1 RIEATAGALP
11 LLAGGP
17 SDAPARHQTLRAA
30 IAWSYDLLTPQEQT
44 LLRRLSVFAGGFGLS
59 AAEAVGGDGIEGEGG
74 AVVEALEGLVTK
86 SLLRRDEREG
96 APRQG
101 APAGTG
107 WLPPGWSAPA
117 EDPPAPRFQMLET
130 VREFA
135 ALRLEESGEADAV
148 RERHTACFAPLAA
161 RTQTYDAR
169 WLNDVEREHD
179 NLRAAMRWCLA
190 RGGPSFA
197 RQGLRFGAAL
207 AHFWVFR
214 GHLSQG
220 QKELAWALSR
230 PAPADPGRAYHWARA
245 TLLTKAGH
253 LARRR
258 GDFPTARRLY
268 EAGLA
273 LRRETGQLAM
283 LPFSLRSLGGL
294 ALDQGDFPTARAC
307 HGEALALR
315 REAGC
320 PNLCETLLDVGRLA
334 QEDGDGDGARRLLQ
348 EGLDLARAN
357 ALPHAI
363 ATGHD
368 ELGRLAWLVGDQ
380 RWARTHHE
388 AALAVARELG
398 DKGQTAA
405 ALDHLGRVA
414 LSLEDGPTAARRHG
428 AALTLAWEFGDQLR
442 VASCLEGLA
451 GVAAA
456 QGQGRRAAR
465 LLGAAAARRDA
476 LGAPLPP
483 SRRPWH
489 LRHLERARASLSDED
504 FGGAWRAGQAMPLER
519 VVAFA
524 LAI

>member
-1 RIEATAGALP
+1 
-11 LLAGGP
+11 
-17 SDAPARHQTLRAA
+17 
-30 IAWSYDLLTPQEQT
+30 
-44 LLRRLSVFAGGFGLS
+44 
-59 AAEAVGGDGIEGEGG
+59 
-74 AVVEALEGLVTK
+74 
-86 SLLRRDEREG
+86 
-96 APRQG
+96 
-101 APAGTG
+101 
-107 WLPPGWSAPA
+107 
-117 EDPPAPRFQMLET
+117 M
-130 VREFA
+130 
-135 ALRLEESGEADAV
+135 
-148 RERHTACFAPLAA
+148 
-161 RTQTYDAR
+161 
-169 WLNDVEREHD
+169 
-179 NLRAAMRWCLA
+179 
-190 RGGPSFA
+190 
-197 RQGLRFGAAL
+197 
-207 AHFWVFR
+207 
-214 GHLSQG
+214 SQG

-230 PAPADPGRAYHWARA
+230 PAPAGAGRAYHWARA

-405 ALDHLGRVA
+405 ALDHLGRVRA
-414 LSLEDGPTAARRHG
+414 EPGGRVDGGPAPRGGPDPGLGVRRPAPRGQLPGGPGGRRRLPWARG
-428 AALTLAWEFGDQLR
+428 AAPPASWAPPLPGGTLWAPPSSP
-442 VASCLEGLA
+442 A
-451 GVAAA
+451 
-456 QGQGRRAAR
+456 
-465 LLGAAAARRDA
+465 
-476 LGAPLPP
+476 GAPGTCATWSGPGPRSQTRTSAGPGGRGRPCPWSGWSPSPSSPESPSAPP
-483 SRRPWH
+483 TGRHSRPRGVTP
-489 LRHLERARASLSDED
+489 
-504 FGGAWRAGQAMPLER
+504 
-519 VVAFA
+519 
-524 LAI
+524 

>member
-1 RIEATAGALP
+1 
-11 LLAGGP
+11 
-17 SDAPARHQTLRAA
+17 
-30 IAWSYDLLTPQEQT
+30 
-44 LLRRLSVFAGGFGLS
+44 
-59 AAEAVGGDGIEGEGG
+59 
-74 AVVEALEGLVTK
+74 
-86 SLLRRDEREG
+86 
-96 APRQG
+96 
-101 APAGTG
+101 
-107 WLPPGWSAPA
+107 
-117 EDPPAPRFQMLET
+117 MLET

-135 ALRLEESGEADAV
+135 AQHLEESGEADAV
-148 RERHTACFAPLAA
+148 RERHASCYTPLAA

-190 RGGPSFA
+190 RGGPGFA
-197 RQGLRFGAAL
+197 RLGLRFGAAL
-207 AHFWVFR
+207 AHYWVFR
-214 GHLSQG
+214 GHLRQG
-220 QKELAWALSR
+220 QEELAWALSR
-230 PAPADPGRAYHWARA
+230 PAPAGAGGGYHWARA

-273 LRRETGQLAM
+273 LRRETGQRAM
-283 LPFSLRSLGGL
+283 VPFSLRSLGAL
-294 ALDQGDFPTARAC
+294 AHDQGDFPTARAC

-315 REAGC
+315 REAGS
-320 PNLCETLLDVGRLA
+320 PHLCETLVDVGRLA
-334 QEDGDGDGARRLLQ
+334 QEDGDGDRARRLLQ

-363 ATGHD
+363 AAGHD
-368 ELGRLAWLVGDQ
+368 ELGRLAWWGGDQ
-380 RWARTHHE
+380 GRARSHHE

-414 LSLEDGPTAARRHG
+414 LSLEDGTTAARRLG

-442 VASCLEGLA
+442 VACCLEGLA
-451 GVAAA
+451 AVAATL
-456 QGQGRRAAR
+456 GQGRRAAR
-465 LLGAAAARRDA
+465 LLGAAAARREA

-483 SRRPWH
+483 SLRPWH
-489 LRHLERARASLSDED
+489 LRHLERARTSLSEAD
-504 FGGAWRAGQAMPLER
+504 FSRAWRAGQVMPLER

-524 LAI
+524 LAG

>member
-1 RIEATAGALP
+1 M
-11 LLAGGP
+11 
-17 SDAPARHQTLRAA
+17 
-30 IAWSYDLLTPQEQT
+30 
-44 LLRRLSVFAGGFGLS
+44 FAGGFGLS
-59 AAEAVGGDGIEGEGG
+59 AAEAVGGDGVEGGGEGEARG

-86 SLLRRDEREG
+86 SLVRRDEREG
-96 APRQG
+96 APQQG

-107 WLPPGWSAPA
+107 WLPPGWPAPA

-148 RERHTACFAPLAA
+148 RRASRGLLRPPRGPHPDLRRAVAERRGAGA
-161 RTQTYDAR
+161 RQP
-169 WLNDVEREHD
+169 
-179 NLRAAMRWCLA
+179 A
-190 RGGPSFA
+190 RGDALVPRPGGPGFA

-230 PAPADPGRAYHWARA
+230 PAPAGAGRGYHWARA

-273 LRRETGQLAM
+273 LRRDTGQRAM
-283 LPFSLRSLGGL
+283 LPFSLRSLGAL

-334 QEDGDGDGARRLLQ
+334 QEDGDWDGARRLLQ

-414 LSLEDGPTAARRHG
+414 LSLEDGSTAARRHG

-456 QGQGRRAAR
+456 LGQGRRAAR

-489 LRHLERARASLSDED
+489 LRHLERARASLSGED

-524 LAI
+524 LAT